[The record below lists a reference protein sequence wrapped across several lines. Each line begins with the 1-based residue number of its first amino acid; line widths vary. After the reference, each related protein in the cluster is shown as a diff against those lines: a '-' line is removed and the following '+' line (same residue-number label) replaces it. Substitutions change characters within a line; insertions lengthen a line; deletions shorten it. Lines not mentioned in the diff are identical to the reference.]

1 MWWLHSSSLYILWYG
16 YTLNIKVFFFFL
28 KEAKKLMHPVTL
40 VISLTLTQVQPFQTC
55 IKEIKNEESSYQY
68 KDSFKEAKNL

>member
-1 MWWLHSSSLYILWYG
+1 
-16 YTLNIKVFFFFL
+16 
-28 KEAKKLMHPVTL
+28 MHPVTI
-40 VISLTLTQVQPFQTC
+40 VISLTLTQVQPFQTR